1 MKSPKKTSKSE
12 GSGKKAAKGPVKKQT
27 NLTDP
32 NDSPRPVL
40 DDEDDFDIQL
50 DDDIEDFH
58 NFDEDEDDF

>member
-1 MKSPKKTSKSE
+1 MKSPKKTIKSE

-32 NDSPRPVL
+32 NDSTRPVL

-50 DDDIEDFH
+50 DDDIEDFD
-58 NFDEDEDDF
+58 NFDDEEDDF

>member
-12 GSGKKAAKGPVKKQT
+12 GSVKKAAKGPVNKQT

-50 DDDIEDFH
+50 DDDIEDFD
-58 NFDEDEDDF
+58 NFDDEEDDF

>member
-1 MKSPKKTSKSE
+1 
-12 GSGKKAAKGPVKKQT
+12 
-27 NLTDP
+27 
-32 NDSPRPVL
+32 VL